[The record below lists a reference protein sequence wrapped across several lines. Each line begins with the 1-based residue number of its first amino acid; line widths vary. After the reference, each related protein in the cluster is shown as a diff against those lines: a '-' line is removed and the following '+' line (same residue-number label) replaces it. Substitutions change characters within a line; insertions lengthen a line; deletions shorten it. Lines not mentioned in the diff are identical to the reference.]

1 MFELRGIEKRF
12 GAVVALNG
20 ASLSVQPGEIHAL
33 LGSNGSGKSTM
44 IKVLAGLVN
53 PNAGEVVFD
62 PEARSMPDWRSA
74 PEAYWKAP
82 GLLRGWTL
90 WK

>member
-12 GAVVALNG
+12 DAVRALNG
-20 ASLSVQPGEIHAL
+20 ASLHVEPGEIRAL

-53 PNAGEVVFD
+53 PNAGEIVFD
-62 PEARSMPDWRSA
+62 GKQVAINSVLIHEILGSQQRFRI
-74 PEAYWKAP
+74 
-82 GLLRGWTL
+82 
-90 WK
+90 